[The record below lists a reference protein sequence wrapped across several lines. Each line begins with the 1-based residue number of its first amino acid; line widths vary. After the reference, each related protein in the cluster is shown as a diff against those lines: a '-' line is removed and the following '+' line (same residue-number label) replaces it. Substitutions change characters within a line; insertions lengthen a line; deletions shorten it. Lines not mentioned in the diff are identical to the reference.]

1 MVLVLPVPAV
11 VAAQVDEREQ
21 GWLCNS
27 FCLGSVDHLL
37 LVALVLPVPVVGAAQ
52 VDAEEARTDA
62 QPLLGDGDL
71 ILLVALVL
79 TVLAV
84 SVQGDVEEA
93 RLAAE
98 MKIKNLKKSIIFRC
112 INLFLLFFQPEMN
125 DILFFPWVQS
135 CHSAKMKYRD
145 QKKLQ
150 IRGHIRGIL
159 RGEYGELP

>member
-1 MVLVLPVPAV
+1 MDHLFLVVLVLPVPAV

-21 GWLCNS
+21 GGWLCNS

-62 QPLLGDGDL
+62 QPLLGDGNL

-84 SVQGDVEEA
+84 SVQGDEEEA
-93 RLAAE
+93 RLLAA
-98 MKIKNLKKSIIFRC
+98 
-112 INLFLLFFQPEMN
+112 
-125 DILFFPWVQS
+125 
-135 CHSAKMKYRD
+135 
-145 QKKLQ
+145 
-150 IRGHIRGIL
+150 
-159 RGEYGELP
+159 

>member
-1 MVLVLPVPAV
+1 M
-11 VAAQVDEREQ
+11 R
-21 GWLCNS
+21 GSKGGCTYNS
-27 FCLGSVDHLL
+27 FCIGRVDHLL

-62 QPLLGDGDL
+62 QLLLGDGDL

-98 MKIKNLKKSIIFRC
+98 DQEFVKI
-112 INLFLLFFQPEMN
+112 
-125 DILFFPWVQS
+125 
-135 CHSAKMKYRD
+135 
-145 QKKLQ
+145 
-150 IRGHIRGIL
+150 
-159 RGEYGELP
+159 

>member
-27 FCLGSVDHLL
+27 FCLGSV
-37 LVALVLPVPVVGAAQ
+37 ALVLPVPVVGAAH

-62 QPLLGDGDL
+62 QLLLGDGDL
-71 ILLVALVL
+71 ILLLVALVL

-98 MKIKNLKKSIIFRC
+98 MKIKNLKKSRIFRC
-112 INLFLLFFQPEMN
+112 INLFLLFFQPEMY
-125 DILFFPWVQS
+125 DILFFPWV
-135 CHSAKMKYRD
+135 
-145 QKKLQ
+145 
-150 IRGHIRGIL
+150 I
-159 RGEYGELP
+159 

>member
-37 LVALVLPVPVVGAAQ
+37 LVALVLPVPAVMAAQ
-52 VDAEEARTDA
+52 IDAEEARTDA

-93 RLAAE
+93 RLAA
-98 MKIKNLKKSIIFRC
+98 
-112 INLFLLFFQPEMN
+112 
-125 DILFFPWVQS
+125 D
-135 CHSAKMKYRD
+135 D
-145 QKKLQ
+145 QELES
-150 IRGHIRGIL
+150 L
-159 RGEYGELP
+159 EYFVV

>member
-1 MVLVLPVPAV
+1 MDHLLLVVLVLPVPAV

-37 LVALVLPVPVVGAAQ
+37 LVALVLPVPAVVAAQ

-84 SVQGDVEEA
+84 SVQSDVEEA

-98 MKIKNLKKSIIFRC
+98 DQELEKI
-112 INLFLLFFQPEMN
+112 
-125 DILFFPWVQS
+125 
-135 CHSAKMKYRD
+135 
-145 QKKLQ
+145 
-150 IRGHIRGIL
+150 
-159 RGEYGELP
+159 

>member
-1 MVLVLPVPAV
+1 MDHLLLVVLVLSVPAV

-27 FCLGSVDHLL
+27 FCLESVDQLLL
-37 LVALVLPVPVVGAAQ
+37 LVALVLPVPVGRAAQ
-52 VDAEEARTDA
+52 VDGEEARTDA
-62 QPLLGDGDL
+62 QLLLGDGDL

-98 MKIKNLKKSIIFRC
+98 DQEFVKI
-112 INLFLLFFQPEMN
+112 
-125 DILFFPWVQS
+125 
-135 CHSAKMKYRD
+135 
-145 QKKLQ
+145 
-150 IRGHIRGIL
+150 
-159 RGEYGELP
+159 

>member
-1 MVLVLPVPAV
+1 MQQLLP
-11 VAAQVDEREQ
+11 REC
-21 GWLCNS
+21 G
-27 FCLGSVDHLL
+27 DHLL

-98 MKIKNLKKSIIFRC
+98 DQEF
-112 INLFLLFFQPEMN
+112 EE
-125 DILFFPWVQS
+125 ILNISLYKPMSFVFS
-135 CHSAKMKYRD
+135 T
-145 QKKLQ
+145 
-150 IRGHIRGIL
+150 
-159 RGEYGELP
+159 

>member
-1 MVLVLPVPAV
+1 MDHLLLVVLVLPVPAV

-37 LVALVLPVPVVGAAQ
+37 LVALVVLPVPVVGAAQ

-62 QPLLGDGDL
+62 QLLLGDGDL

-84 SVQGDVEEA
+84 SVQGDEEEA
-93 RLAAE
+93 RLLAA
-98 MKIKNLKKSIIFRC
+98 
-112 INLFLLFFQPEMN
+112 
-125 DILFFPWVQS
+125 
-135 CHSAKMKYRD
+135 
-145 QKKLQ
+145 
-150 IRGHIRGIL
+150 
-159 RGEYGELP
+159 